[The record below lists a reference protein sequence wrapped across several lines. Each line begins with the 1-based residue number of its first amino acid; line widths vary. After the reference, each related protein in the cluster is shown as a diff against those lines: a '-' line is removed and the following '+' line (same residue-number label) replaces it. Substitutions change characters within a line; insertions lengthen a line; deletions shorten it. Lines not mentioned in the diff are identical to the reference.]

1 MPSHNKFT
9 FPWNSVTPF
18 ALIVSFSR
26 ADSPSSVLLILGLA
40 GITELLRQTQHL
52 PCPTPPAPAP
62 GCRGL
67 QVLAATRSIP
77 LVLGVLPL
85 CLTSLLVSSRQSQAV
100 RAHGREEV
108 TFACDKAGAH
118 LQLPSPFTFQTHPLS
133 ALIHSVE
140 LKGVFG
146 SLLQVLL
153 SILPRCGFFG

>member
-1 MPSHNKFT
+1 MP
-9 FPWNSVTPF
+9 
-18 ALIVSFSR
+18 
-26 ADSPSSVLLILGLA
+26 DPSSVLLILGLA

-100 RAHGREEV
+100 RAHGREAV

-118 LQLPSPFTFQTHPLS
+118 LQLPSPFYLPDSSIECLDTFPGAERSVWQPAPGIAEHP
-133 ALIHSVE
+133 A
-140 LKGVFG
+140 
-146 SLLQVLL
+146 
-153 SILPRCGFFG
+153 

>member
-1 MPSHNKFT
+1 M
-9 FPWNSVTPF
+9 TPF

-26 ADSPSSVLLILGLA
+26 VDSPSSVLLILGLA

-118 LQLPSPFTFQTHPLS
+118 LQLPSHPLS
-133 ALIHSVE
+133 ALIHSLE
-140 LKGVFG
+140 LKGMFG

-153 SILPRCGFFG
+153 SILPRCVFLANNWRSTLAKTFL